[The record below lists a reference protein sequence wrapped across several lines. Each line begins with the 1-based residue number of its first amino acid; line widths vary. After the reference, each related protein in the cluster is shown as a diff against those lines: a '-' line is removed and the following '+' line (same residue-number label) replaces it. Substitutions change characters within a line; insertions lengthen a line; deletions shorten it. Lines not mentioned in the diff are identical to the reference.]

1 MDGLCA
7 GIALNYGAF
16 RSTQYDIRA
25 AMEGCDYYGEPAY
38 RFVALR
44 EEMRKHILTA
54 LGVRTEF
61 RTFP

>member
-1 MDGLCA
+1 
-7 GIALNYGAF
+7 
-16 RSTQYDIRA
+16 
-25 AMEGCDYYGEPAY
+25 MEGCDYYREPAY